1 MKDSIEIIKDTDEK
15 YPIRLREVKG
25 RPRKLYVKGDSS
37 LLNNS
42 SIAIVG
48 SRDIDEY
55 GYEQAKRFSSFLS
68 QKGLTIISGLARG
81 VDSVAHTYSK
91 EKKGKT
97 IAVLASGFNY
107 IYPEENKRLYEE
119 ILEEG
124 GCVIT
129 EWEEDTP
136 VDMNR
141 FPKRNRIIS
150 GLSVAT
156 LVIEA
161 KYKSG
166 STITARYSMK
176 QQKPVFCI
184 PGNIDR
190 VRSGGTNKL
199 ISEGAYLVVSP
210 VEILEILEYEGYNLS
225 KENKVKTEYIDVY
238 KNIGT
243 IPITA
248 NEISRLTNKKVN
260 EVNEILFM
268 LEIDKFIKSFGTGRY
283 VINESED

>member
-1 MKDSIEIIKDTDEK
+1 MKEIKD
-15 YPIRLREVKG
+15 YPK
-25 RPRKLYVKGDSS
+25 KLYVKGNIS
-37 LLNNS
+37 LLEKPA
-42 SIAIVG
+42 IAIVG

-55 GYEQAKRFSSFLS
+55 GFEQAKRFSSFLS
-68 QKGLTIISGLARG
+68 QKGLTVVSGLARG
-81 VDSVAHTYSK
+81 IDTVAHTYSK
-91 EKKGKT
+91 DKKGKT
-97 IAVLASGFNY
+97 IAVLASGFDY
-107 IYPEENKRLYEE
+107 IYPEENKSLYNE

-129 EWEEDTP
+129 EWESNTK
-136 VDMNR
+136 VDMHR

-166 STITARYSMK
+166 STITARYAK
-176 QQKPVFCI
+176 NQQKPVFCI
-184 PGNIDR
+184 PGNIDK
-190 VRSGGTNKL
+190 VRSGGTNRL

-210 VEILEILEYEGYNLS
+210 QDILDTLEYEGYNFQS
-225 KENKVKTEYIDVY
+225 EYTVKAEYQEIY

-243 IPITA
+243 YPITA
-248 NEISRLTNKKVN
+248 NELSRITDKKIS

-268 LEIDKFIKSFGTGRY
+268 LEIDNFIKSVGTGKY
-283 VINESED
+283 IINEGKE